1 MEFSNNLLRLG
12 TESAFEVLARAQSMI
27 MEGRDIINLGI
38 GQPDFKTADHIVEA
52 GVKALRDG
60 HHGYTPANGILPLRE
75 AVSEDFLNR
84 HNVKVSPENI
94 IIMPGGKPTMFFS
107 ILMFGT
113 KNSEVMY
120 PNPGFPIYESLIKY
134 TGAKPIPI
142 KLREELNFSFKAD
155 EVLEKINDK
164 TTLIIINSPGNP
176 TGGVIPKEEIEKLV
190 KGLESYPKVTILS
203 DEIYSRLLYENQKHT
218 SLLEFPSIRSRL
230 IVLNGWSKTYAMTG
244 WRLGYSVWP
253 NELLE
258 YANRLCVNNHS
269 CVNAASQ
276 YAGLAALKGP
286 QNVVKEMLLEFD
298 KRRKFIIST
307 LNDIPGISCKKP
319 SGAFYVFPN
328 IKNTGLSSQKAQ
340 DNFLELSGVA
350 AISGTSFG
358 KMGEGYIRFS
368 YANSLDKIEDAMDRI
383 KKLLLKLK
391 K

>member
-1 MEFSNNLLRLG
+1 MEFSTNLLRLG

-27 MEGRDIINLGI
+27 LKGRDIINLGI

-75 AVSEDFLNR
+75 AVSEDFLKR
-84 HNVKVSPENI
+84 HNVNVSPENI

-340 DNFLELSGVA
+340 DDFLELSGVA
-350 AISGTSFG
+350 GISGTSFG